1 MIKILITAGGTKE
14 YIDDVRIITNI
25 STGRLGATIAE
36 KLQQCNDLEITY
48 IHGEDAII
56 PQKISPNIVFI
67 SVKSA
72 KDAMEAMKSI
82 ISKNE
87 IDLVIHSM
95 AVSDFTFSKKEDI
108 KLKSDDKNAFIDYM
122 RDTIEYNPKIIS
134 YIKQWDPTV
143 TLVGFK
149 FEVGIDHNQ
158 LMDLARGSIE
168 KNGCD
173 LIIANDKEEM
183 NRIGDHVAYFV
194 YSLEMRSAL
203 GVKGKMVIGKDD
215 IATELFNFITLFKFK
230 GDRNS

>member
-36 KLQQCNDLEITY
+36 KLQKCEDLEIIY
-48 IHGEDAII
+48 IHGEDAVL

-67 SVKSA
+67 SVKTA
-72 KDAMEAMKSI
+72 KDAMEAMKDI

-87 IDLVIHSM
+87 IDFVIHSM

-108 KLKSDDKNAFIDYM
+108 KLKSDDKYAFIDYM

-134 YIKQWDPTV
+134 YIKEWDPKI

-149 FEVGIDHNQ
+149 FEVGIDHIQ
-158 LMDLARGSIE
+158 LIELAQRSID

-173 LIIANDKEEM
+173 LVIANDKEEM
-183 NRIGDHVAYFV
+183 NRISDHVAYFV
-194 YSLEMRSAL
+194 YSLEMRSAF
-203 GVKGKMVIGKDD
+203 GVKGKMVLGKDD